1 MSTSKFTQ
9 FIEDQKAQKGNANN
23 SHFNLEAEVNS
34 GRKNKKSNLESISKS
49 ENKTIAMK
57 KHNYSAG
64 PCILPQEVFEKSA
77 QAILNFNDSGLSLLE
92 ISHRSKDFVAVMEE
106 ARALVLELLGLEG
119 KGYQALFLAGGASLE
134 FLMVPYNLMK
144 ENGKA
149 AYLDTGVWAS
159 GAIKEAKH
167 FGETVVVAS
176 SKEENY
182 NHIPKNY
189 VVPEDADYFHCTSN
203 NTIFGTQ
210 MKEFP
215 NLTIPMVCDMS
226 SDIFSRQMDFS
237 KFDLIYAGAQKNMGP
252 AGTTLIVVKEE
263 ILGKTGRPIP
273 SMLDYE
279 KHIKAESMYNT
290 PPVFPIYASLLTLQW
305 LKNLGGIAAIEKI
318 NNAKAALLYAEI
330 DRNPLFKGT
339 ANAEDR
345 SNMNAC
351 FVLENE
357 AHTETF
363 DALWKAAGISGLPG
377 HRLAGGYRA
386 SMYNALPLESV
397 QVLVDVMKD
406 LEHKI

>member
-1 MSTSKFTQ
+1 
-9 FIEDQKAQKGNANN
+9 
-23 SHFNLEAEVNS
+23 
-34 GRKNKKSNLESISKS
+34 
-49 ENKTIAMK
+49 MK

-64 PCILPQEVFEKSA
+64 PCILPQEVLEKSA
-77 QAILNFNDSGLSLLE
+77 QAILNFNNSGLSLLE

-106 ARALVLELLGLEG
+106 ARALALDLLGLTG

-149 AYLDTGVWAS
+149 AYLDSGTWANS
-159 GAIKEAKH
+159 AIKEAKL

-176 SKEENY
+176 SKEDNY
-182 NHIPKNY
+182 SYIPQEY
-189 VVPEDADYFHCTSN
+189 SVPKDANYFHCTSN

-210 MKEFP
+210 MKIFP
-215 NLTIPMVCDMS
+215 NLEMPIVCDMS
-226 SDIFSRQMDFS
+226 SDIFSRVLDFT

-252 AGTTLIVVKEE
+252 AGTTLVIVKEE
-263 ILGKTGRPIP
+263 ILGKSGHIIP

-305 LKNLGGIAAIEKI
+305 LKKLGGIEAIEKI
-318 NNAKAALLYAEI
+318 NNAKAELLYNEI
-330 DRNPLFKGT
+330 DRNVYFKG
-339 ANAEDR
+339 AAKKEDR
-345 SNMNAC
+345 STMNAT
-351 FVLENE
+351 FLLVNE
-357 AHTETF
+357 AHAPIF
-363 DALWKAAGISGLPG
+363 DTLWKEAGISGLPG
-377 HRLAGGYRA
+377 HRSVGGYRA

-406 LEHKI
+406 FEKKVSETNF